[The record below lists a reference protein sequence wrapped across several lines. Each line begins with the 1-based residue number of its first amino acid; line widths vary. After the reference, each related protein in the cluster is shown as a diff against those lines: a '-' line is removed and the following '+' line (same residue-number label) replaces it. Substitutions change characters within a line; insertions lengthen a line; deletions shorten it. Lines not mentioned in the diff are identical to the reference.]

1 MMIDQNMLDR
11 MVNLAKSYG
20 AKRLILFGS
29 VLENPE
35 TARDLDL
42 ACDIEGWKFFEFG
55 TILEEEFPIPVD
67 VIPLTPPNRFTRY
80 IESKGKRLF

>member
-1 MMIDQNMLDR
+1 MTIDQNMLDR
-11 MVNLAKSYG
+11 MINLAKSYG

-42 ACDIEGWKFFEFG
+42 ACDIEGLE
-55 TILEEEFPIPVD
+55 IL
-67 VIPLTPPNRFTRY
+67 
-80 IESKGKRLF
+80 